1 MDIAEILS
9 EKYKHIPALRKLI
22 ESVVLTKDAELLQ
35 RFINIATTNYEEQ
48 YILIELMLC
57 FLNNDFE
64 EEARKIMKVKN
75 LFNFIPHTIL
85 FVCLIFVCSPQ
96 LFCTSNYKFTNI
108 QESLQDSFK
117 GRNTK
122 ILEKLLDLSV
132 DYPDTDRS
140 IIYECLIE
148 IYGQYY
154 DYNVLQFNE
163 KLEQI
168 FKNGLTYLTS
178 KYYLVQKRHYKY
190 GLNLWKRMQK
200 EKVSP
205 TDKLN
210 TYIIKLFK

>member
-1 MDIAEILS
+1 MAEILI

-22 ESVVLTKDAELLQ
+22 ESVVLTKDVELLQ
-35 RFINIATTNYEEQ
+35 HFINVATTTYEEQ

-108 QESLQDSFK
+108 QENLQDSFK
-117 GRNTK
+117 ERNIK
-122 ILEKLLDLSV
+122 ILKKLLDLSV

-154 DYNVLQFNE
+154 DYMYYSLM
-163 KLEQI
+163 
-168 FKNGLTYLTS
+168 KN
-178 KYYLVQKRHYKY
+178 
-190 GLNLWKRMQK
+190 
-200 EKVSP
+200 
-205 TDKLN
+205 
-210 TYIIKLFK
+210 